1 MHTIRDDMT
10 RKAILIGVFF
20 AGSLAALIWLLR
32 AVGGWVF
39 AVLKATGH

>member
-1 MHTIRDDMT
+1 MQAMRDEIT

-32 AVGGWVF
+32 DVAIWVS